1 MKTLSPERLARLT
14 PEKRARYEAELRRV
28 KRNRRIVAVAASVI
42 AAAAVIA
49 VLCFTVLFRITDI
62 TVDKPGKIYTPEQ
75 IISASGLNRGE
86 ILLTKDHDKV
96 SARIENDLPYV
107 LEAKIKRTAT
117 GKVIISITDD
127 LPAMIFKVN
136 NGYALTDKNGK
147 TLEILASLPEKNNY
161 IVVKTSKEITAKPGQ
176 VVSFADKDE
185 EQLYNEIKTAMTEA
199 GLENITGIDI
209 SDPTDIYAEYQ
220 HRYRLHVG
228 DSTALKEKFLSAVE
242 AIKAEDETRP
252 NSCGVI
258 NLTIRDRVYVMPL
271 DSLDQTELT
280 TVAEVKETA
289 EDSTGES
296 GNDTTEDED
305 EEDEEEDED
314 GSGSEEDGS
323 EDDEESE
330 NE

>member
-28 KRNRRIVAVAASVI
+28 KRNRRILAVAVAVI

-49 VLCFTVLFRITDI
+49 VLCFTVLLRITEI
-62 TVDKPGKIYTPEQ
+62 SVDKPGKIYTPDQ
-75 IISASGLNRGE
+75 IISASGLNTGE
-86 ILLTKDHDKV
+86 LLLSKDYEKV

-107 LEAKIKRTAT
+107 LEAGIKRTAT

-147 TLEILASLPEKNNY
+147 TLEILAALPEKNNY

-176 VVSFADKDE
+176 VVSFSDKDE

-209 SDPTDIYAEYQ
+209 SDSTDIYAEYQ

-242 AIKAEDETRP
+242 AIKAEDESNP
-252 NSCGVI
+252 DSCGVI

-271 DSLDQTELT
+271 DSLEETELT
-280 TVAEVKETA
+280 TAANAEE
-289 EDSTGES
+289 TGEG
-296 GNDTTEDED
+296 GNRDSRTDTDGD
-305 EEDEEEDED
+305 VD
-314 GSGSEEDGS
+314 GSESEEDSSGN
-323 EDDEESE
+323 EEQTE